1 MVNNTL
7 TIENAK
13 ILFRNFSG
21 EEGRYNRAGDRSFCV
36 IIDNDM
42 APQLIADGWTI
53 RYLRPRDEDEAPQAY
68 MQVKVRFG
76 NIPPRVVLVTSKN
89 KKELTEDDIGLLD
102 WAELERVDLILRPYN
117 WEVNGK
123 SGVKAYLKT
132 GYFRKTVRY
141 IVKLV
146 TGALDPLLIKL

>member
-132 GYFRKTVRY
+132 GYFTIVEDEFAHRY
-141 IVKLV
+141 EEI
-146 TGALDPLLIKL
+146 PEE